1 MVKNPLASTR
11 DIRDMGSIPGWGRSP
26 GDGNGNPLQ
35 YSIAYQYITSK
46 AGYVAG
52 KLVSKMIL
60 MHFWSRALRKLIPV
74 EIYLQALIL
83 E

>member
-1 MVKNPLASTR
+1 MAQTVKSASEMQETQVL
-11 DIRDMGSIPGWGRSP
+11 IPGWGRSP